1 MAQRRVTV
9 VGLGA
14 MGSGMAHA
22 LLAAGFPVTVFNRTA
37 AKAAPLAA
45 RGATLAPS
53 VAAAADG
60 AEVVL
65 LSLADE
71 AAVTEVLDTA
81 VSRLKPGA
89 TVVDTTTVSPQFA
102 RATAERLAEHGLHR
116 VEACVIGNPRMAR
129 EGQLRILTAGD
140 ESIVDTVSDVL
151 RACGQ
156 EVRHV
161 GPAGLA
167 STVKLAFNLL
177 LGVQTAGLAE
187 AVALAEAAGVDRTL
201 LLDAID
207 NSGWRS
213 PVLSF
218 RAGYMR
224 ERRYAPAGFRAALMH
239 KDLSLAVQEAQAN
252 GVALPVVERA
262 MQRYSD
268 VLASGRGDDDAAVL
282 AEVAQAPVAA
292 QAPAAAH
299 G

>member
-1 MAQRRVTV
+1 MTQRPVTV

-37 AKAAPLAA
+37 AKAAPLVA

-53 VAAAADG
+53 VAVAADG

-71 AAVTEVLDTA
+71 AAVTEVLDT
-81 VSRLKPGA
+81 VVPVLKPGA

-102 RATAERLAEHGLHR
+102 RATGERLAGCGLHR

-140 ESIVDTVSDVL
+140 ESTVDSVSDVL

-156 EVRHV
+156 DVRHV
-161 GPAGLA
+161 GPPGLA

-187 AVALAEAAGVDRTL
+187 AVALAEAAGVNREL

-224 ERRYAPAGFRAALMH
+224 ERRYSPAGFRAALMH
-239 KDLSLAVQEAQAN
+239 KDLSLALQEAQAN
-252 GVALPVVERA
+252 GVTLPVVERA

-292 QAPAAAH
+292 R